1 MVGGE
6 RLNVIAEYGNED
18 LARVYVARMREPC
31 GEKAAPDRFLVEF
44 VESVQPPIPREKK
57 WVLIVS
63 SMFGCPIKC
72 RMCDAGGDFWG
83 RLTADEILAQVDY
96 MVRRRFPDR
105 RVNVRRLKIQFAR
118 MGEPSMNPAVLEAMR
133 RLPKDYDSVGL
144 NVSLSTVAPKSASA
158 QEFFEKLIA
167 VKDQHYFGGRF
178 QLQFSIH
185 TTDVAGRDDL
195 IPVRKWSFEEIAAYG
210 SRFSSPENGD
220 RKVTLN
226 FAPVRGYAID
236 ASVMRRHFDP
246 DKFLIK
252 LTPLNPTV
260 RSSEESLAS
269 AIDPYDRST
278 SDELVEA
285 FEKEGYQVV
294 LSIGEI
300 EENRI
305 GSNCGQFIQRALQAR
320 GRPHKSYELEQYLVR
335 SNAK

>member
-1 MVGGE
+1 M
-6 RLNVIAEYGNED
+6 NVIAEYGNDD
-18 LARVYVARMREPC
+18 LAKVYVARMREPC
-31 GEKAAPDRFLVEF
+31 GEKAGPDGYLVEF

-83 RLTADEILAQVDY
+83 RLTADEILAQVHY
-96 MVRRRFPDR
+96 MVHRRFPDR
-105 RVNVRRLKIQFAR
+105 RVNVGRLKIQFAR
-118 MGEPSMNPAVLEAMR
+118 MGEPSLNPAVLEAMR
-133 RLPKDYDSVGL
+133 SLPETYDLAGL
-144 NVSLSTVAPKSASA
+144 NVSLSTIAPKSASA
-158 QEFFEKLIA
+158 KEFFEKLIA
-167 VKDQHYFGGRF
+167 VKDQYYAGGRF

-185 TTDVAGRDDL
+185 TTDELGRDDL

-210 SRFSSPENGD
+210 RRFSSPENGD

-226 FAPVRGYAID
+226 FAPMKGYAID
-236 ASVMRRHFDP
+236 AAVMRRHFDP

-269 AIDPYDRST
+269 AIDPYDRGT
-278 SDELVEA
+278 SDELVDA

-294 LSIGEI
+294 LSIGEL

-305 GSNCGQFIQRALQAR
+305 GSNCGQFIQRALR
-320 GRPHKSYELEQYLVR
+320 SHGRPRRSYELEQYLIS